1 MRGRGAATRQDE
13 VLERGQRVIELVENL
28 LELRNLFGL
37 DDLRARNAQLTTEIE
52 QVVLDL
58 GEATRHFAGQTG
70 HAEDD
75 ADRAV
80 GLVDGAIGRDARV
93 ILAYPAA
100 IAEAGGAVV
109 AGARVDP
116 AQSIAHTSL
125 GSQSKL

>member
-1 MRGRGAATRQDE
+1 M
-13 VLERGQRVIELVENL
+13 
-28 LELRNLFGL
+28 LFGL
-37 DDLRARNAQLTTEIE
+37 DDLRAGNAQLAAEIE

-70 HAEDD
+70 HAEDH

-80 GLVDGAIGRDARV
+80 GLVDGAIGLDARV

-100 IAEAGGAVV
+100 VAEAGGAVV

-116 AQSIAHTSL
+116 AQAIAHTSL
-125 GSQSKL
+125 RNVSRSCSVLQRCTRGPRCDSPAASV